1 MGSLLDPGIRSTM
14 KFLLAFFALFA
25 STCSASPFVAKIH
38 VKEGEVEYD
47 QTEAYDP
54 LTSDVISH
62 VPGHIRDNITLH
74 EVVKIE
80 NELLGLAVWRLMEKE
95 FCHIEK
101 MEPERDPT
109 GMMLDAVSYEARKKV
124 MDIAEMTTVYVHA
137 KDKGEWNG
145 DRESLTRD
153 MKELCNGLPIRLV
166 ENTNISKEE
175 FDNLLGGKDR
185 MVQYLRG
192 RYLPVDEDDWWPSCG
207 GIRVRVPQM
216 VRSGNSDP
224 VEEGVIHRIVVSD

>member
-1 MGSLLDPGIRSTM
+1 MKILLV
-14 KFLLAFFALFA
+14 FLTVFFA

-38 VKEGEVEYD
+38 MKEGEVEYD

-109 GMMLDAVSYEARKKV
+109 GMMLDAVSYEARKMVKDNAKV
-124 MDIAEMTTVYVHA
+124 RTVYVHA
-137 KDKGEWNG
+137 KDMGEWNG

-153 MKELCNGLPIRLV
+153 MKELCIGLPIRLV
-166 ENTNISKEE
+166 ENTYISKEE
-175 FDNLLGGKDR
+175 FDNLLSGKDR
-185 MVQYLRG
+185 RV
-192 RYLPVDEDDWWPSCG
+192 LPVDDIDDWWPSCG
-207 GIRVRVPQM
+207 GIHVRGPQMPMQM

-224 VEEGVIHRIVVSD
+224 VEEGVIHRTVVSDNSF

>member
-1 MGSLLDPGIRSTM
+1 MGNAEYMGSLLDPGIRSTAM
-14 KFLLAFFALFA
+14 KILLASILTVFFA

-38 VKEGEVEYD
+38 MKEGELEYD

-62 VPGHIRDNITLH
+62 VPG
-74 EVVKIE
+74 
-80 NELLGLAVWRLMEKE
+80 
-95 FCHIEK
+95 HIEK

-137 KDKGEWNG
+137 KDMGEWNG
-145 DRESLTRD
+145 DRESLTKD

-175 FDNLLGGKDR
+175 FDNLLSGKDR
-185 MVQYLRG
+185 RV
-192 RYLPVDEDDWWPSCG
+192 PSWPSCG
-207 GIRVRVPQM
+207 GIRVRMQM
-216 VRSGNSDP
+216 ARSGNSDP
-224 VEEGVIHRIVVSD
+224 VEEGVIHRIVVSDNSF

>member
-1 MGSLLDPGIRSTM
+1 MGSLLDPGIRSTTM
-14 KFLLAFFALFA
+14 RFLLASILTVFFA

-38 VKEGEVEYD
+38 MKEGEVEYD

-62 VPGHIRDNITLH
+62 VPGHIRDNINLH

-80 NELLGLAVWRLMEKE
+80 NE

-137 KDKGEWNG
+137 KDKG
-145 DRESLTRD
+145 
-153 MKELCNGLPIRLV
+153 
-166 ENTNISKEE
+166 
-175 FDNLLGGKDR
+175 
-185 MVQYLRG
+185 
-192 RYLPVDEDDWWPSCG
+192 
-207 GIRVRVPQM
+207 
-216 VRSGNSDP
+216 
-224 VEEGVIHRIVVSD
+224 

>member
-1 MGSLLDPGIRSTM
+1 M
-14 KFLLAFFALFA
+14 
-25 STCSASPFVAKIH
+25 
-38 VKEGEVEYD
+38 EYD

-137 KDKGEWNG
+137 KDMGEWNG

-153 MKELCNGLPIRLV
+153 MNELCNGLPIRLV
-166 ENTNISKEE
+166 ENTNISKDE
-175 FDNLLGGKDR
+175 FDNLLSGKDR
-185 MVQYLRG
+185 RV
-192 RYLPVDEDDWWPSCG
+192 PSWPSCG
-207 GIRVRVPQM
+207 GIRVRMQM
-216 VRSGNSDP
+216 ARSGNSDP
-224 VEEGVIHRIVVSD
+224 VEEGVIHRIVVSDNSF

>member
-1 MGSLLDPGIRSTM
+1 MGSLLDPGIRSTTM
-14 KFLLAFFALFA
+14 RFLLASILTVFFA

-38 VKEGEVEYD
+38 MKEGEVEYD

-95 FCHIEK
+95 FCQIER
-101 MEPERDPT
+101 MEEERDPT
-109 GMMLDAVSYEARKKV
+109 GMMLDAVSYEARKMA
-124 MDIAEMTTVYVHA
+124 MDIAEMTTVYVKA
-137 KDKGEWNG
+137 KDMGEWNG

-153 MKELCNGLPIRLV
+153 MKELCIGLPIRLV
-166 ENTNISKEE
+166 ENTYISKEE
-175 FDNLLGGKDR
+175 FDNLLSGKDR
-185 MVQYLRG
+185 MER
-192 RYLPVDEDDWWPSCG
+192 PWPSCG
-207 GIRVRVPQM
+207 GSRRRWAM
-216 VRSGNSDP
+216 ARSGNSDS
-224 VEEGVIHRIVVSD
+224 VEEGVVHRIVVSDNSF